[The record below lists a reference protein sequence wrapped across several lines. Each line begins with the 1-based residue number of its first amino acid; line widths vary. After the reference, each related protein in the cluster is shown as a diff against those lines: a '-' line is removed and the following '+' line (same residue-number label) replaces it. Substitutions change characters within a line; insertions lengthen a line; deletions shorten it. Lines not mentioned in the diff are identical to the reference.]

1 MNAMLRFALALALVA
16 ALGFARGMRPG
27 RPKLPTLS
35 SIFLLSFFSGLVIL
49 SAWVLV
55 SETSPARLMSWGL
68 DNYDLLLIYPA
79 LGLFCVGVSF
89 ALAFSWSF
97 VVGRSITAQRLR
109 RRPEARVKPTA
120 CRPTPPVP

>member
-27 RPKLPTLS
+27 RPRLPTLS
-35 SIFLLSFFSGLVIL
+35 SIFLLSFFSGLVVL
-49 SAWVLV
+49 SAWLLV
-55 SETSPARLMSWGL
+55 SETSPARLMSWGF

-79 LGLFCVGVSF
+79 LGLFCVGMGF
-89 ALAFSWSF
+89 PMAFSWSF

-109 RRPEARVKPTA
+109 KSGKARVKPTEY
-120 CRPTPPVP
+120 RPTPPVP